1 MSSVQTTQL
10 QMMQQT
16 WRSKTTCP
24 TSLQTVGAQ
33 LQDTIAAGVA
43 DEDQELNEASSD
55 HSEDDPQ
62 PGKLALTALHKD
74 ALDDR

>member
-55 HSEDDPQ
+55 HSEDDP
-62 PGKLALTALHKD
+62 GKLALTALHKD

>member
-24 TSLQTVGAQ
+24 TSLPTVGAQ
-33 LQDTIAAGVA
+33 LQDTSAAGVAA

-55 HSEDDPQ
+55 HSEDDP
-62 PGKLALTALHKD
+62 GKLVLTALLKD
-74 ALDDR
+74 APDDR

>member
-1 MSSVQTTQL
+1 MSSIQTTQL

-33 LQDTIAAGVA
+33 LQDTSAAGVA
-43 DEDQELNEASSD
+43 DEDQELNEDSSD
-55 HSEDDPQ
+55 HSEDD

-74 ALDDR
+74 TPDDR